1 MIYSTTEKY
10 KDLHS
15 IQRVNS
21 VKILVST
28 ARLEVIIGKKK
39 AWPAPMDTV
48 RKFARLILQNFMNVF
63 ITELFLFLIIVF
75 SNGEKNT
82 CLSEGRVV
90 LFSFLV

>member
-1 MIYSTTEKY
+1 MIYLTTEKY

-39 AWPAPMDTV
+39 A
-48 RKFARLILQNFMNVF
+48 
-63 ITELFLFLIIVF
+63 
-75 SNGEKNT
+75 
-82 CLSEGRVV
+82 
-90 LFSFLV
+90 